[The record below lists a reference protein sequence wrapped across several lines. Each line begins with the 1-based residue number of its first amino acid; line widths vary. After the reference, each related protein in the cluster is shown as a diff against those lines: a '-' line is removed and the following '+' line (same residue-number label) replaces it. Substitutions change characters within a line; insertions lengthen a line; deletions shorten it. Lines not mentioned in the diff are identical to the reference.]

1 MRRAMPGI
9 AAVVVGFF
17 LAASAAGCTSGGASP
32 GGSAPST
39 NGIGPITLAI
49 GKDNSGWVQGVIT
62 GWNKQ
67 YPNQKVTLL
76 MLPEASNDQLAQLV
90 ANLQAKSDEYDVI
103 DMDVIWTAEFASN
116 GWIIPLPESQFPL
129 KDFLKPAVDTAMY
142 QGRLYAVP
150 DYSNADLLY
159 YRKDILAKA
168 GQQPP
173 KTWAQLAELAE
184 TVAPKYGLDGYA
196 GTFAPYEGLTVNFA
210 AAVQS
215 AGGSIMSAGDNKI
228 TVDSPQALEGL
239 QFLVSGFQRG
249 WIPKVA
255 LTYEEESSQ
264 AAFEA
269 GKFLFLDNWPDVYA
283 ALSVPGPA
291 NNVYDKFWFTALPG
305 PRRSRIQLAGW
316 RQPRD
321 QRVFP
326 ASADGAELHQVHD
339 GPDQREGD
347 ARAGILPAGVDSALH
362 RPGSGSQLPLPSR
375 ARAGHQLRAAAPGD
389 QQLRPGE
396 PRHLQLGVPGP
407 HPPEATAAGPG
418 RDGGAA
424 DPDHPRR
431 LIEFAPGPQRDT
443 TWSRAHLDPAKPID
457 PGGISCRGVGMPT
470 TPRTWLR
477 VAFGYD
483 DNQRAVWP
491 DGHGDDHPH
500 DPRWGRR
507 L

>member
-1 MRRAMPGI
+1 MVARMRRAMPGI
-9 AAVVVGFF
+9 AAVVIGFF
-17 LAASAAGCTSGGASP
+17 LAATAAGCASGGASS

-62 GWNKQ
+62 GWNKR

-76 MLPEASNDQLAQLV
+76 LLPEASNDQLAQLV

-168 GQQPP
+168 GQRPP
-173 KTWAQLAELAE
+173 KTWAQLAHLAE

-305 PRRSRIQLAGW
+305 PRGPGSSSLGGANLAISAYSQHQRTALNFIKYMTDLTNEKEMLERGSFPPVWTQLYTDPGLVRSYPYLPVLEQAINSA
-316 RQPRD
+316 QPRPAISNYD
-321 QRVFP
+321 Q
-326 ASADGAELHQVHD
+326 ASLAISSSVYQALTHQKQPRQALAEM
-339 GPDQREGD
+339 
-347 ARAGILPAGVDSALH
+347 AA
-362 RPGSGSQLPLPSR
+362 QLT
-375 ARAGHQLRAAAPGD
+375 QII
-389 QQLRPGE
+389 
-396 PRHLQLGVPGP
+396 
-407 HPPEATAAGPG
+407 
-418 RDGGAA
+418 RDG
-424 DPDHPRR
+424 
-431 LIEFAPGPQRDT
+431 
-443 TWSRAHLDPAKPID
+443 
-457 PGGISCRGVGMPT
+457 
-470 TPRTWLR
+470 
-477 VAFGYD
+477 
-483 DNQRAVWP
+483 
-491 DGHGDDHPH
+491 
-500 DPRWGRR
+500 
-507 L
+507 

>member
-17 LAASAAGCTSGGASP
+17 LAASAAGCTSGASQ

-39 NGIGPITLAI
+39 NEIGPITLAI

-62 GWNKQ
+62 GWNKR

-76 MLPEASNDQLAQLV
+76 LLPEASNDQLAQLV

-159 YRKDILAKA
+159 YRKDVLAKA
-168 GQQPP
+168 GQRPP
-173 KTWAQLAELAE
+173 KTWAQLAQLAE

-210 AAVQS
+210 TAVQS

-283 ALSVPGPA
+283 ALSVPGPG

-305 PRRSRIQLAGW
+305 PRGPGSSSLGGANLAISAYSQHQRTALNFIKYMTDLTNEKEMLERGSFPPVWTQLYTDPGLVRSYPYLPVLEHAINSA
-316 RQPRD
+316 QPRPAISNYD
-321 QRVFP
+321 Q
-326 ASADGAELHQVHD
+326 ASLAISSSVYQALTHQKQPRQALAEM
-339 GPDQREGD
+339 
-347 ARAGILPAGVDSALH
+347 AA
-362 RPGSGSQLPLPSR
+362 QLT
-375 ARAGHQLRAAAPGD
+375 QII
-389 QQLRPGE
+389 
-396 PRHLQLGVPGP
+396 
-407 HPPEATAAGPG
+407 
-418 RDGGAA
+418 RDG
-424 DPDHPRR
+424 
-431 LIEFAPGPQRDT
+431 
-443 TWSRAHLDPAKPID
+443 
-457 PGGISCRGVGMPT
+457 
-470 TPRTWLR
+470 
-477 VAFGYD
+477 
-483 DNQRAVWP
+483 
-491 DGHGDDHPH
+491 
-500 DPRWGRR
+500 
-507 L
+507 